1 MAFILFKERV
11 KDLAKWKEIYDSR
24 QKNCV
29 EAGIIDKY
37 VLRGATDDNEVIL
50 LREEKDMGRA
60 KAFIEAPQLRDAM
73 EKSGVIGKPDIYF
86 INDEYRDLAKAS
98 GF

>member
-37 VLRGATDDNEVIL
+37 VLRGATDSKESTEA
-50 LREEKDMGRA
+50 RELYG
-60 KAFIEAPQLRDAM
+60 PS
-73 EKSGVIGKPDIYF
+73 KSF
-86 INDEYRDLAKAS
+86 H
-98 GF
+98 